1 MLLPNSKPDV
11 RAEPIVGSSAVPS
24 KMDPIPFFDSADREA
39 GEEAAS
45 GALRYRCWGLGK
57 DTTIV
62 VRSTVNAIIHKRQT
76 EVKSSA
82 ADASVPRG
90 SADERRLAKA
100 AAEAAAAGA
109 PSSTSLVKIF
119 TLNEWDPKSQGAPA
133 DWRKS
138 IDNQRGNVLATEMK
152 NNSFKLA
159 KATAQAL
166 LSGCDVMK
174 IGFVSRVARTDPE
187 SHVIIGTHSLAPKTF
202 AHQMSLD
209 ENNMWGIVKWLIDQ
223 VRKHA
228 VNLQAADSAGDGS
241 GLEDYVAKFVLLRD
255 PNFPRLQLYN
265 IPLEAF
271 EGDEARRDEDEEG
284 WQEPVIGSAESD
296 E

>member
-1 MLLPNSKPDV
+1 MPNSKPEV
-11 RAEPIVGSSAVPS
+11 KAEPIIGISAFPS

-39 GEEAAS
+39 GEEVAS

-57 DTTIV
+57 DTTVV
-62 VRSTVNAIIHKRQT
+62 VRSSVNAIIHKRQI
-76 EVKSSA
+76 EVKSSVT
-82 ADASVPRG
+82 DASVPRG

-109 PSSTSLVKIF
+109 PSSTSLVKVF

-174 IGFVSRVARTDPE
+174 IGFVSRFVRTDPE

-209 ENNMWGIVKWLIDQ
+209 ENNMWGIVKWLVDQ

-271 EGDEARRDEDEEG
+271 EGDETRRDDEEEG
-284 WQEPVIGSAESD
+284 WNQEPSGASGSE
-296 E
+296 ER

>member
-1 MLLPNSKPDV
+1 LPNSKPEV
-11 RAEPIVGSSAVPS
+11 KAEPIIGISAFPS

-39 GEEAAS
+39 GEEVAS

-57 DTTIV
+57 DTTVV
-62 VRSTVNAIIHKRQT
+62 VRSSVNAIIHKRQI
-76 EVKSSA
+76 EVKSSVT
-82 ADASVPRG
+82 DASVPRG

-109 PSSTSLVKIF
+109 PSSTSLVKVF

-174 IGFVSRVARTDPE
+174 IGFVSRFVRTDPE

-209 ENNMWGIVKWLIDQ
+209 ENNMWGIVKWLVDQ

-271 EGDEARRDEDEEG
+271 EGDETRRDDEEEG
-284 WQEPVIGSAESD
+284 WNQEPSGASE
-296 E
+296 ER

>member
-1 MLLPNSKPDV
+1 
-11 RAEPIVGSSAVPS
+11 
-24 KMDPIPFFDSADREA
+24 MDPIPFFDSADREA
-39 GEEAAS
+39 GEEVAS

-57 DTTIV
+57 DTTVV
-62 VRSTVNAIIHKRQT
+62 VRSSVNAIIHKRQI
-76 EVKSSA
+76 EVKSSVT
-82 ADASVPRG
+82 DASVPRG

-109 PSSTSLVKIF
+109 PSSTSLVKVF

-174 IGFVSRVARTDPE
+174 IGFVSRFVRTDPE

-209 ENNMWGIVKWLIDQ
+209 ENNMWGIVKWLVDQ

-271 EGDEARRDEDEEG
+271 EGDETRRDDEEEG
-284 WQEPVIGSAESD
+284 WNQEPSGASGSE
-296 E
+296 ER

>member
-1 MLLPNSKPDV
+1 LPNSKPEV
-11 RAEPIVGSSAVPS
+11 KAEPIIGISAFPS

-57 DTTIV
+57 DTTVV
-62 VRSTVNAIIHKRQT
+62 VRSSVNAIIHKRQI
-76 EVKSSA
+76 EVKSSVT
-82 ADASVPRG
+82 DASVPRG

-109 PSSTSLVKIF
+109 PSSTSLVKVF

-174 IGFVSRVARTDPE
+174 IGFVSRFVRTDPE

-209 ENNMWGIVKWLIDQ
+209 ENNMWGIVKWLVDQ

-271 EGDEARRDEDEEG
+271 EGDETRRDDEEEG
-284 WQEPVIGSAESD
+284 WNQEPSGASGSE
-296 E
+296 ER

>member
-1 MLLPNSKPDV
+1 MKLFMKARILLTIAIIFSVIHTNIVCAETIDAKADFSK
-11 RAEPIVGSSAVPS
+11 
-24 KMDPIPFFDSADREA
+24 
-39 GEEAAS
+39 
-45 GALRYRCWGLGK
+45 K
-57 DTTIV
+57 DTTVV
-62 VRSTVNAIIHKRQT
+62 VRSSVNAIIHKRQI
-76 EVKSSA
+76 EVKSSVT
-82 ADASVPRG
+82 DASVPRG

-109 PSSTSLVKIF
+109 PSSTSLVKVF

-138 IDNQRGNVLATEMK
+138 IYNQRGNVLATEMK

-174 IGFVSRVARTDPE
+174 IGFVSRFVRTDPE

-209 ENNMWGIVKWLIDQ
+209 ENNMWGIVKWLVDQ

-271 EGDEARRDEDEEG
+271 EGDETRRDDEEEG
-284 WQEPVIGSAESD
+284 WNQEPSGASGSE
-296 E
+296 ER